1 MVIKQLRLQRSW
13 SQEQLAEL
21 SGLGLR
27 TIQRIEHSNAMS
39 LGSLQT
45 LATVFDMDL
54 TELERELS
62 MDKSSYEWKKQPL
75 WLRVI
80 FFGTSRI
87 RSNKQDMRKVEVVGI
102 FAGLFCLIAGAC
114 SAVGFLI
121 PEDRAINLLFAGS
134 MLILVAY
141 MMSVA
146 ARIADEHSVWPWI
159 EPEAD

>member
-27 TIQRIEHSNAMS
+27 TIQRIENSNRMS
-39 LGSLQT
+39 PGTLQA
-45 LATVFDMDL
+45 LASIFDMDL

-62 MDKSSYEWKKQPL
+62 LDKNSYEWKKQPL
-75 WLRVI
+75 WLRVL

-87 RSNKQDMRKVEVVGI
+87 RSNRKDMRNVELVGI
-102 FAGLFCLIAGAC
+102 FAGLLSLVAGAC
-114 SAVGFLI
+114 SAAGFLI
-121 PEDRAINLLFAGS
+121 PEDRAINLLFTGS
-134 MLILVAY
+134 MLFLVAY

-159 EPEAD
+159 EPETD